1 MKNKTVD
8 DVREGTEDESKI
20 SGSIITNGGWHF
32 TYLGNED
39 HIRQKINSFC
49 DRHFD
54 VPEVTENISKNLSE
68 GNDVLNRTHIKY
80 QTVKLDDSFPQYIL
94 DNQEKYSHLI
104 K

>member
-1 MKNKTVD
+1 M
-8 DVREGTEDESKI
+8 I
-20 SGSIITNGGWHF
+20 MW
-32 TYLGNED
+32 
-39 HIRQKINSFC
+39 INSFC

-54 VPEVTENISKNLSE
+54 VPEVTDNISKNLSE